1 MGCGA
6 SSQFQRLH
14 GGESLDITP
23 KESNVQG
30 NGRARRRILAQSE
43 TVDAPS
49 RLRQRNPPGLRKA
62 VLMREPSD
70 LIDADKVGELP
81 NLSSTKKSN
90 LVEAAVSYAHTSPA
104 HFDGRQQMKSIRLWR
119 GKLEDAG
126 LKKLANL
133 GQGIHGW
140 VDLVFDAREKRVFA
154 AKTIYLDRVF
164 ATPNDLSRRGSIKNR
179 NLKKAAL
186 SEVPEARLLR
196 NLRHP
201 NVVQLHRVLEA
212 YDRVTLILDY
222 AEGGDLA
229 SWMKN
234 TGPVGEGVAAKLMA
248 DIFGGLAYLHSKG
261 VSHRDLKPENLLF
274 EKAGGAGNLKIVDFG
289 VASTFSDEDMLQSFC
304 GTPAYISPEVLK
316 NGGRRRERRREDKA
330 EAGEEAQTASVRRE
344 RYASR
349 GYDAKCDVW
358 SAGVV
363 LYQLMTGELPFKGA
377 TPFLIMK
384 TIRDREA
391 DLDHKLLSSLS
402 ISGRAFLTSV
412 LRKDPKSRPSAAD
425 LLKHAWLETYAKRKV
440 EEKLHLLQREAQKEG
455 PSPCTSPLGPLQLYE
470 KDGQSK
476 VVRRR
481 NTPLLVEE
489 RGSPIQNGLSV
500 AYNQARSVNGRVH
513 QDYLSEDGEKTG
525 DVLPRL

>member
-30 NGRARRRILAQSE
+30 NGRARRRMLAQSE

-81 NLSSTKKSN
+81 NLPSTKKSN

-126 LKKLANL
+126 LKKITNL

-248 DIFGGLAYLHSKG
+248 
-261 VSHRDLKPENLLF
+261 
-274 EKAGGAGNLKIVDFG
+274 
-289 VASTFSDEDMLQSFC
+289 
-304 GTPAYISPEVLK
+304 
-316 NGGRRRERRREDKA
+316 
-330 EAGEEAQTASVRRE
+330 GE
-344 RYASR
+344 
-349 GYDAKCDVW
+349 
-358 SAGVV
+358 
-363 LYQLMTGELPFKGA
+363 
-377 TPFLIMK
+377 
-384 TIRDREA
+384 
-391 DLDHKLLSSLS
+391 
-402 ISGRAFLTSV
+402 
-412 LRKDPKSRPSAAD
+412 D
-425 LLKHAWLETYAKRKV
+425 LL
-440 EEKLHLLQREAQKEG
+440 
-455 PSPCTSPLGPLQLYE
+455 
-470 KDGQSK
+470 
-476 VVRRR
+476 
-481 NTPLLVEE
+481 
-489 RGSPIQNGLSV
+489 
-500 AYNQARSVNGRVH
+500 
-513 QDYLSEDGEKTG
+513 
-525 DVLPRL
+525 